1 MIVWVYIELGL
12 SKSTCFFEKAPC
24 ALAPEKRLNYFLV
37 SFQDR
42 MGCPD
47 NDGDGWSAEKSEW
60 YNAQYERLVDAVNQA
75 FDHWYSQEGI
85 TSSDVA
91 RSVQQ
96 ATLSGRIF
104 GRQMAEWYNVSL
116 RCSMG
121 AHDTEEH
128 HNFPDLGGL

>member
-1 MIVWVYIELGL
+1 MAVN
-12 SKSTCFFEKAPC
+12 KAIQV
-24 ALAPEKRLNYFLV
+24 AEML
-37 SFQDR
+37 
-42 MGCPD
+42 

-75 FDHWYSQEGI
+75 FDHWYSQEVI

-96 ATLSGRIF
+96 EILSGRIF
-104 GRQMAEWYNVSL
+104 GRQMAEWYTTSL

-128 HNFPDLGGL
+128 HNFPDLDGL